1 LTKLITIALLFWT
14 GLSFGQGDEIYDHGL
29 DQDKWQDI
37 RDGIRYEG
45 QEEGPGR
52 EWTYESNQDYERE
65 LRDYERGEGGGGN
78 GGGGYGGGGGDGA
91 GQRYDG
97 TEQRQQENYN
107 QPPPTQRSNY
117 QSPSFGGLSWLGYLL
132 LGVFALGLIYLIYYL
147 FINAERKG
155 SKIKI
160 GVDEFNIEDVNPIE
174 IPLTELQRLLQE
186 ALNKK
191 DYRGAVRIYFMFIV
205 RDLAEKK
212 YIKWEKEKT
221 NFHYLREMSGKN
233 EFNDFNISVSYF
245 EIIWYG
251 KRELDADKFEQVKPA
266 FTRFLDKLGVK

>member
-1 LTKLITIALLFWT
+1 MTKLFTIALLLWSC
-14 GLSFGQGDEIYDHGL
+14 LSFGQNDEIYDHGL
-29 DQDKWQDI
+29 DQNKWQDI

-45 QEEGPGR
+45 QEDGPGR
-52 EWTYESNQDYERE
+52 QWTYESNEDYERE
-65 LRDYERGEGGGGN
+65 RRLYERGEGGGGS
-78 GGGGYGGGGGDGA
+78 GGNGYGGGGGDGA
-91 GQRYDG
+91 GDRYDG
-97 TEQRQQENYN
+97 AENRPRP
-107 QPPPTQRSNY
+107 QSSPPPRSSNY
-117 QSPSFGGLSWLGYLL
+117 SAPSFGGLSWLGYLL
-132 LGVFALGLIYLIYYL
+132 LGVFAVGLMYLIYYL
-147 FINAERKG
+147 FVNAERKG

-160 GVDEFNIEDVNPIE
+160 GDGNFNIEEVNPIE

-186 ALNKK
+186 ALAKK

-212 YIKWEKEKT
+212 HIKWEKEKT

-233 EFNDFNISVSYF
+233 EFEDFNISVSYF

-251 KRELDADKFEQVKPA
+251 KRELDADKFEQVKPN

>member
-1 LTKLITIALLFWT
+1 MTKLITIALLFWT

>member
-1 LTKLITIALLFWT
+1 MSKLIAISLLIWT
-14 GLSFGQGDEIYDHGL
+14 GFSFGQADEIYDHGL
-29 DQDKWQDI
+29 DQNKWQDI

-45 QEEGPGR
+45 QDKGPGR
-52 EWTYESNQDYERE
+52 QWTYESTEDYERE
-65 LRDYERGEGGGGN
+65 RRLYERAEGSGSGGE
-78 GGGGYGGGGGDGA
+78 GYGGGGGDGS
-91 GQRYDG
+91 GERYDG
-97 TEQRQQENYN
+97 AEESQREKYT
-107 QPPPTQRSNY
+107 PPPSSQNATYN
-117 QSPSFGGLSWLGYLL
+117 SPSFGGFSIIGYILL
-132 LGVFALGLIYLIYYL
+132 AAFAVALIFLIYYL

-155 SKIKI
+155 SKVKI
-160 GVDEFNIEDVNPIE
+160 SNGTINIEDVNPIE

-186 ALNKK
+186 ALTKK

-221 NFHYLREMSGKN
+221 NFHYLHEMTGKN
-233 EFNDFNISVSYF
+233 EFNDFNVSVSYF

-251 KRELDADKFEQVKPA
+251 KRELDADKFEQVKPN

>member
-1 LTKLITIALLFWT
+1 MTKLISIALLFWT

-52 EWTYESNQDYERE
+52 EWTYESDEEYQRE
-65 LRDYERGEGGGGN
+65 WRNHESGNGTGN
-78 GGGGYGGGGGDGA
+78 GGNGYGGGGGDGA

-97 TEQRQQENYN
+97 TEQRPQENYN
-107 QPPPTQRSNY
+107 PPPQNSTY
-117 QSPSFGGLSWLGYLL
+117 QSPSFGGLSWLGYLF
-132 LGVFALGLIYLIYYL
+132 LGVFAVGLIYLIYYL

-160 GVDEFNIEDVNPIE
+160 GEGGFNIEDVNPIE

-186 ALNKK
+186 ALARK

-212 YIKWEKEKT
+212 HIKWEKEKT

-233 EFNDFNISVSYF
+233 EFHDFNVSVSYF

-251 KRELDADKFEQVKPA
+251 KRELDADKFEQVRPN
-266 FTRFLDKLGVK
+266 FTQFLDKLGVK

>member
-1 LTKLITIALLFWT
+1 LIKAIYIALLFWT

-29 DQDKWQDI
+29 DQNKWQDI

-52 EWTYESNQDYERE
+52 EWTYESNEEYQRE
-65 LRDYERGEGGGGN
+65 LGEYERGEGSGN
-78 GGGGYGGGGGDGA
+78 GGNGYGGGGGEGSGD
-91 GQRYDG
+91 RYDG
-97 TEQRQQENYN
+97 AESRPRENYS
-107 QPPPTQRSNY
+107 PPPRSSSNY
-117 QSPSFGGLSWLGYLL
+117 SAPNFGNLSWLGYLL
-132 LGVFALGLIYLIYYL
+132 LIVFGLGLVYLIYYL
-147 FINAERKG
+147 FVNTERKG
-155 SKIKI
+155 SRIKI

-186 ALNKK
+186 AIDRK
-191 DYRGAVRIYFMFIV
+191 DFRGAVRIYFIFIV

-212 YIKWEKEKT
+212 HIKWEKEKT

-233 EFNDFNISVSYF
+233 EFHDFNVSVSYF

-251 KRELDADKFEQVKPA
+251 KRELDADKFEQVKPN
-266 FTRFLDKLGVK
+266 FTRFLDKLGVE

>member
-1 LTKLITIALLFWT
+1 MIISLLFLA
-14 GLSFGQGDEIYDHGL
+14 GFSFGQDDEMYDHGL

-52 EWTYESNQDYERE
+52 QWTYESSEEYERE
-65 LRDYERGEGGGGN
+65 RRNYEGGGSGGN
-78 GGGGYGGGGGDGA
+78 GYGGGGGDG
-91 GQRYDG
+91 GGNRYDG
-97 TEQRQQENYN
+97 SERPQRQNYE
-107 QPPPTQRSNY
+107 PPPSNSTY
-117 QSPSFGGLSWLGYLL
+117 SAPSFGGFSVFGYILL
-132 LGVFALGLIYLIYYL
+132 AAFAVGLMFLIYYL
-147 FINAERKG
+147 FVNAERRGKKVKVERG
-155 SKIKI
+155 II
-160 GVDEFNIEDVNPIE
+160 NIEDVNPIE

-186 ALNKK
+186 ALANK

-205 RDLAEKK
+205 RDLAEKNH
-212 YIKWEKEKT
+212 IKWEKEKT

-233 EFNDFNISVSYF
+233 EFNDFNVSVSYF

-251 KRELDADKFEQVKPA
+251 KRELDADKFEQVKPN